1 MNLVRR
7 TAACVVATLALI
19 VVGSL
24 SSAQSGS
31 AEAAPGL
38 VARAVAAPFALEV
51 RDGAKAL
58 TTFGGADAPLSYWAD
73 GIQHHA
79 TRLLRSVRSG
89 DQTTYT
95 AATDEPGR
103 SVSVTVRPK
112 EGALSLTYAVQ
123 PTTSVN
129 AVGFGLTAPASAHF
143 LGSGERT
150 GWVDMRGT
158 VVPLKVW
165 SDCKSS
171 SPSPFFLST
180 AGFGAWVSTAAVG
193 RMAFPG
199 AVDDTRFA
207 CSVGSGTC
215 PVGLASAAVRF
226 CFKTARATVTVE
238 TGSLRRQLERHAR
251 AVGLPRAPWLP
262 QFALIKW
269 RDRVSGPGDLYDDI
283 KELRARHLPIGW
295 ILLDNPWEQ
304 GAFRSTC
311 YGALTFDTSVFP
323 DPRGMIRRIHR
334 QGVRFML
341 WISPQVNRGRGACA
355 APQVEDGWMTG
366 NDRTYE
372 WDLTL
377 PAARAAYRE
386 RLERLVDLGVDGF
399 KGDRGDEVD
408 LEPNRLA
415 AGPGTAF
422 HNLLPLLY
430 DEEAARA
437 LASRHGSQFATLFR
451 AFVPGSSSVLPGL
464 VGPDAAHDY
473 GGLRE
478 QIRAAQ
484 TSGVAG
490 ASVWGSDVGGYTGG
504 TLTAGLFVRW
514 AQFASVLPIFEVGG
528 DGANA
533 RFWRLG
539 AGAVAGF
546 RAAATLHYELVPY
559 LYALAVQA
567 SRTGLPVV
575 RPLGLDWPA
584 DERAWANDLEF
595 TVGSQL
601 LVSPVTD
608 DRATSSVYLP
618 AGQWIDLFSGRR
630 QSGGRAIS
638 RRSGARDFPLYVK
651 VGSAIP
657 LSLRT
662 PRIWRADWRPD
673 DLLRNGRQGW
683 LAAPARGAVARS
695 VADRGSVLTSTADRA
710 GVTRVEVTHPL
721 REEQFLLYPPA
732 AACGVT
738 VGGRPLPLVRTDALP
753 VHAAAWT
760 RFRRGILVKVTGGG
774 PRLELQARPCH
785 GG

>member
-1 MNLVRR
+1 LNLVRR
-7 TAACVVATLALI
+7 TAAGVLAALALI
-19 VVGSL
+19 FVGSL
-24 SSAQSGS
+24 SSAAPGS
-31 AEAAPGL
+31 AGAAPGL
-38 VARAVAAPFALEV
+38 VVRPVATPFALEV
-51 RDGAKAL
+51 RGGARPV

-73 GIQHHA
+73 GIQHHV
-79 TRLLRSVRSG
+79 TRLLRSARNG
-89 DQTTYT
+89 NQRTYI

-103 SVSVTVRPK
+103 TVSVTVRPQP
-112 EGALSLTYAVQ
+112 GALSVTYAVQ
-123 PTTSVN
+123 PAASVN

-143 LGSGERT
+143 LGTGERT
-150 GWVDMRGT
+150 RRVDMSGS

-180 AGFGAWVSTAAVG
+180 AGFGAWASTAAVG

-199 AVDDTRFA
+199 AVDDWRFN

-215 PVGLASAAVRF
+215 PVGLATAAVRF
-226 CFKTARATVTVE
+226 CFKAARATLTVA
-238 TGSLRRQLERHAR
+238 TGSLRGQLEWHAR

-262 QFALIKW
+262 QLALIKW
-269 RDRVSGPGDLYDDI
+269 RDQVSGPADLYDDI
-283 KELRARHLPIGW
+283 RELRARHLPIGW
-295 ILLDNPWEQ
+295 VLLDNPWEQ

-311 YGALTFDTSVFP
+311 YGALTFDRSVFP
-323 DPRGMIRRIHR
+323 DPRGMIERIHR

-341 WISPQVNRGRGACA
+341 WISPQVNRGHGACA
-355 APQVEDGWMTG
+355 TPQVEDGWMTG

-377 PAARAAYRE
+377 PAARVAYRK

-430 DEEAARA
+430 DEAAASA
-437 LASRHGSQFATLFR
+437 LASRHGSRFATLFR

-473 GGLRE
+473 VGLRE

-504 TLTAGLFVRW
+504 TLTARLFVRW

-528 DGANA
+528 NGANA
-533 RFWRLG
+533 RFWQLG

-559 LYALAVQA
+559 LYALALEA
-567 SRTGLPVV
+567 SRTGLPVI
-575 RPLGLDWPA
+575 RPLGLDWPT
-584 DERAWANDLEF
+584 DERAWSSDLEF

-601 LVSPVTD
+601 LAAPVTD
-608 DRATSSVYLP
+608 NRATSSVYLP
-618 AGQWIDLFSGRR
+618 AGRWIDLFSGRP
-630 QSGGRAIS
+630 QTGGRTIS
-638 RRSGARDFPLYVK
+638 RRNGARDFPLYVK
-651 VGSAIP
+651 SGAAIP

-673 DLLRNGRQGW
+673 DLLRGGRQGW
-683 LAAPARGAVARS
+683 LVAPGQGASGRS
-695 VADRGSVLTSTADRA
+695 VPDRGSVLTSTSDRL
-710 GVTRVEVTHPL
+710 GVTRITVTHAL
-721 REEQFLLYPPA
+721 REEQFLVFPPT

-738 VGGRPLPLVRTDALP
+738 VGGRPLPLVRVGSLP
-753 VHAAAWT
+753 AHAAAWA
-760 RFRRGILVKVTGGG
+760 RYRRGILVKVTSGG
-774 PRLELQARPCH
+774 PSLVLQARPCR
-785 GG
+785 